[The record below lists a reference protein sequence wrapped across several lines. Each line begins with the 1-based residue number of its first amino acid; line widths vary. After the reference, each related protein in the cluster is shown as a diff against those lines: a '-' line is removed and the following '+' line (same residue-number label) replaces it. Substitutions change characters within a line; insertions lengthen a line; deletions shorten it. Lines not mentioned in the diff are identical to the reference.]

1 MPVAEALWVNL
12 CCLNVLLAAN
22 KKKMGHKNNT
32 KRLKKNVHNA
42 CLRLKKNFISQNVTD
57 VWPLAQLQRR
67 GVREFKRRCQA
78 GERTGGGDGTEKLS
92 TAFSEAGVERMGGF
106 SFRTPEES

>member
-1 MPVAEALWVNL
+1 M
-12 CCLNVLLAAN
+12 
-22 KKKMGHKNNT
+22 
-32 KRLKKNVHNA
+32 
-42 CLRLKKNFISQNVTD
+42 TD

-67 GVREFKRRCQA
+67 GVCEFKRRQA

>member
-22 KKKMGHKNNT
+22 KKKDGSQKQY
-32 KRLKKNVHNA
+32 KKVKKNVHNA

-67 GVREFKRRCQA
+67 GVREFKRRQA

>member
-1 MPVAEALWVNL
+1 M
-12 CCLNVLLAAN
+12 
-22 KKKMGHKNNT
+22 
-32 KRLKKNVHNA
+32 
-42 CLRLKKNFISQNVTD
+42 TD

-92 TAFSEAGVERMGGF
+92 TAFSEAGEDGRFFLQNAGRKLKSEVCSNPKRIAIKQNAQYTVCVCVLF
-106 SFRTPEES
+106 FWRVTTK

>member
-1 MPVAEALWVNL
+1 MFEV
-12 CCLNVLLAAN
+12 
-22 KKKMGHKNNT
+22 KKKI
-32 KRLKKNVHNA
+32 
-42 CLRLKKNFISQNVTD
+42 FISQNVTD

>member
-32 KRLKKNVHNA
+32 KRLKKCSQCMFEVK
-42 CLRLKKNFISQNVTD
+42 KKNFISQNVTD

-67 GVREFKRRCQA
+67 GVREFKRRQA

>member
-1 MPVAEALWVNL
+1 MAPGSA
-12 CCLNVLLAAN
+12 
-22 KKKMGHKNNT
+22 
-32 KRLKKNVHNA
+32 
-42 CLRLKKNFISQNVTD
+42 
-57 VWPLAQLQRR
+57 
-67 GVREFKRRCQA
+67 VREFKRRCQA